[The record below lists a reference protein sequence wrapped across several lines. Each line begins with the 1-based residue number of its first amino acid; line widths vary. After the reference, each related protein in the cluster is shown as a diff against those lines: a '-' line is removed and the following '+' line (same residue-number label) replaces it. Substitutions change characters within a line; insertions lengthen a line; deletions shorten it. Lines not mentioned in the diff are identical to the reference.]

1 MTITQLEYIIA
12 VDTYRSF
19 AEAARHCHVTQPTL
33 SAQIKKL
40 EKELGTMVFDRSH
53 KPVRPTEL
61 GQAIIE
67 QAKVTVQAAD
77 RIQEMVT
84 AEKEEISGNLRIGI
98 IPTLSPYLLPLFITE
113 LVKRYPELEVSVE
126 ELMSEQIIDRLKED
140 RLDVGLLV
148 TPLQDKDLLETP
160 LFYELFVVYMASD
173 HALNQEHRIDY
184 SELDTRELWLLR
196 EGHCFRNQVL
206 NICGQEQKNGLIN
219 LHFEGGSLE
228 TLRRI
233 VDQHFG
239 YTLLPELATL
249 DMSGEQYQRIK
260 HFKDPQPV
268 REVSMVRRKNFV
280 KTRLMERLREII
292 LERIPDI
299 LKNPNRGRRVDWLEG
314 EQGNAGTEKN

>member
-12 VDTYRSF
+12 VDIHRSF

-33 SAQIKKL
+33 SIQIKKL
-40 EKELGTMVFDRSH
+40 EEELGTVVFDRSR

-61 GQAIIE
+61 GRSIIDQART
-67 QAKVTVQAAD
+67 TVQAAD
-77 RIQEMVT
+77 RIQEMVS
-84 AEKEEISGNLRIGI
+84 AEKEEISGTLRIGI

-113 LVKRYPELEVSVE
+113 LVRRYPELEVTVE
-126 ELMSEQIIDRLKED
+126 ELMSEQIIDGLKED
-140 RLDVGLLV
+140 RLDAGLLV
-148 TPLQDKDLLETP
+148 TPLQDKDLVERP

-173 HALNQEHRIDY
+173 HPLHREHRIDHTV
-184 SELDTRELWLLR
+184 LDTRELWLLR

-206 NICGQEQKNGLIN
+206 NICGQEQQNGVLN

-249 DMSGEQYQRIK
+249 DMSADQYQRIK

-268 REVSMVRRKNFV
+268 REVSLVRRRNFV
-280 KTRLMERLREII
+280 KTRLMDCLQDVI
-292 LERIPDI
+292 LERIPGI
-299 LKNPNRGRRVDWLEG
+299 LKNPDRGRRVDWMEG
-314 EQGNAGTEKN
+314 EH